1 MYVGEKQRKT
11 LLVMSTGTDSVVM
24 GNTDY
29 LDYTHTHTQCT
40 AHIHTRAGTHP
51 H

>member
-29 LDYTHTHTQCT
+29 LDYTHTHTMYST
-40 AHIHTRAGTHP
+40 YSHT
-51 H
+51 